1 MFKKILLM
9 LLMVAPL
16 SLLAQKVAHYNSQEI
31 VTNYSEFKKVQTEVE
46 AIGKQYQADLE
57 AMQKELQSKFEKYLA
72 EVNDK
77 TPANIRARKEKEL
90 QDLQQRI
97 QQTAQDNEQA
107 FRQEQQKRLQPV
119 LDKVNAAI
127 SSVVK
132 AGQYVFAIDKSAAQ
146 GMIHINEALS
156 TDITAQIK
164 SQLGIK

>member
-16 SLLAQKVAHYNSQEI
+16 SLLAQKVAHYNSQDI
-31 VTNYSEFKKVQTEVE
+31 VSNYAEFKKVQNELETV
-46 AIGKQYQADLE
+46 GKQYQADLE
-57 AMQKELQSKFEKYLA
+57 AMQKELQSKFEKYQA
-72 EVNDK
+72 EVTDK

-90 QDLQQRI
+90 
-97 QQTAQDNEQA
+97 QA

-127 SSVVK
+127 TAVIK

-156 TDITAQIK
+156 TDITAQVK
-164 SQLGIK
+164 TQLGIK

>member
-16 SLLAQKVAHYNSQEI
+16 SLLAQKVAHYNSQDI

-46 AIGKQYQADLE
+46 AIGKQYQ
-57 AMQKELQSKFEKYLA
+57 A

>member
-16 SLLAQKVAHYNSQEI
+16 SLLAQKVAHYNSQDI
-31 VTNYSEFKKVQTEVE
+31 VSNYAEFKKVQTELETV
-46 AIGKQYQADLE
+46 GKQYQADLE
-57 AMQKELQSKFEKYLA
+57 AMQ
-72 EVNDK
+72 
-77 TPANIRARKEKEL
+77 KEL

-127 SSVVK
+127 TAVIK

-156 TDITAQIK
+156 TDITAQVK
-164 SQLGIK
+164 TQLGIK